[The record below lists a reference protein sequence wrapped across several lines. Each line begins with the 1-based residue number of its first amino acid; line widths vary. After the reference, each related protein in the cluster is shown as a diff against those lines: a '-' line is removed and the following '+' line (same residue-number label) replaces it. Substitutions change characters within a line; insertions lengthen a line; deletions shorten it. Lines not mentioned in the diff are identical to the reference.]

1 MGWLNR
7 TVFLALMLALAG
19 FAGVPAM
26 ARSGVPRSLR
36 VLTYNIHHGQGM
48 DGAFDLPRLA
58 GVIAGAEPDLVALQE
73 VDQGTARSG
82 GVNELTELGR
92 LTGMHAV
99 FGKTM
104 DFQGGEYGVGVLS
117 RVPIV
122 KVDNR
127 RLPGSSEREPRI
139 ALTVSVALDD
149 HEPLLQ
155 FTSTH
160 LDQGRDPINRIA
172 QADYLNELLAPDV
185 GGPGILAGDM
195 NSQADTEVM
204 RILGQRWTDVVMDR
218 EVTELGRIQR
228 RLDYV
233 LARPAGW
240 WRTTDS
246 KVVDAPIASDH
257 RPVLA
262 VLERVERR

>member
-1 MGWLNR
+1 MTCFRR
-7 TVFLALMLALAG
+7 TLFTALLLSLVAG
-19 FAGVPAM
+19 MADPTGAGTGA
-26 ARSGVPRSLR
+26 SRSLR

-48 DGAFDLPRLA
+48 DGQFDLPRLA
-58 GVIAGAEPDLVALQE
+58 AVITAAEPDLVALQE
-73 VDQGTARSG
+73 VDQGTARAD

-104 DFQGGEYGVGVLS
+104 EFQGGDYGIGVLS
-117 RVPIV
+117 RAPIV
-122 KVDNR
+122 RADIHP
-127 RLPGSSEREPRI
+127 LPGAADREPRI
-139 ALTVSVALDD
+139 ALTVSVALGE

-160 LDQGRDPINRIA
+160 LDQGRDPVNRIA
-172 QADYLNELLAPDV
+172 QAGYLNELLA
-185 GGPGILAGDM
+185 GSGRGPGILAGDM

-204 RILGQRWTDVVMDR
+204 QILAERWSDVVLDR

-233 LARPAGW
+233 LARPADR
-240 WRTTDS
+240 WRTNAS
-246 KVVDAPIASDH
+246 RVVDAPIASDH

-262 VLERVERR
+262 VLDWIENP